1 MGFFG
6 PTRKRGV
13 TPDELKHDK
22 SRVYGVFGFTGAGKR
37 KGDEVLRLIETH
49 LDPEYGGQGRK
60 VMTKEELDESLEALL
75 KDKVISSRDAE
86 RIKKVFERDM
96 RD

>member
-13 TPDELKHDK
+13 TPDELKHDE
-22 SRVYGVFGFTGAGKR
+22 SRVRSIFGFSSTGKR
-37 KGDEVLRLIETH
+37 KADEVVRLIETH

-60 VMTKEELDESLEALL
+60 VMTKEELDESLEALR
-75 KDKVISSRDAE
+75 KDKVISPRDAE
-86 RIKKVFERDM
+86 RIKQVFERDM